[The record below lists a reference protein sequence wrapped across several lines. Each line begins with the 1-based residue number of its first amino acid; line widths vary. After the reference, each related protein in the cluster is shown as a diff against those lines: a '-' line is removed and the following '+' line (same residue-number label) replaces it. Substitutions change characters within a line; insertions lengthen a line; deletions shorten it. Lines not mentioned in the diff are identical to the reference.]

1 MFSSC
6 QKNETVLTVG
16 AVKDLQNYDEIFLR
30 FRAVLN
36 RYIRLLDVLK
46 WMFKR
51 LVNCLKQLRIF
62 NCYGCLSC
70 WDYVSE
76 VSVEFNVSAVK
87 GTISVVA
94 VTAIVAV

>member
-1 MFSSC
+1 M
-6 QKNETVLTVG
+6 TVG
-16 AVKDLQNYDEIFLR
+16 AVKDLQNYDVIFLR

-36 RYIRLLDVLK
+36 RYPDRYIRLLDVLK